1 MTCRLTTTTALALC
15 LALPAA
21 AESFDLDA
29 LIAAARTE
37 APITIYDSTSKII
50 EMADRFTQTYGIAV
64 TGVKVRS
71 PDQAE
76 MVSREAR
83 AGNIQGDVVHLSDV
97 PSGLLELIPQGYLE
111 SWLPPD
117 LASDIPAGFQD
128 PLVLVTSGKVF
139 VHNTETHDSCPID
152 TIWDLTRPEWS
163 GRFAMQD
170 PLNTGEL
177 TDLFNQMETHAD
189 AEVAAAY
196 EKEFGTPLNADGT
209 ATRAFVQALAAND
222 PLLTE
227 NDQSVGDAVGAP
239 GQSDGFLGLVSTAK
253 FRDNESK
260 GYTLGLCSDVAP
272 MIGFTSPNLALI
284 ATGTESPNLA
294 RLWVRYVM
302 TEDGIAPQAADGKIS
317 GNRSISLP
325 DDEPSGVGAVLDRLF
340 NFRPATAA
348 DDLDMRQDWQDIWRI
363 AYSRN

>member
-1 MTCRLTTTTALALC
+1 MTHRLTATTALALG

-21 AESFDLDA
+21 AETFDLDA
-29 LIAAARTE
+29 LIAAAKTE

-50 EMADRFTQTYGIAV
+50 EMAERFTETYGIPV

-76 MVSREAR
+76 MVTREA
-83 AGNIQGDVVHLSDV
+83 ASGNIQGDVVHLSDV

-117 LASDIPAGFQD
+117 LAADIPAEFQD

-139 VHNTETHDSCPID
+139 VYNTETHDSCPID

-189 AEVAAAY
+189 AAVAAAY
-196 EKEFGTPLNADGT
+196 ETEFGTPLEADGT
-209 ATRAFVQALAAND
+209 ATGAFVQALAANG

-239 GQSDGFLGLVSTAK
+239 GQTDGFLGLVSTAK
-253 FRDNESK
+253 FRDNDAK
-260 GYTLGLCSDVAP
+260 GYTLGLCGDVAP
-272 MIGFTSPNLALI
+272 MIGFTSPNLVLI

-302 TEDGIAPQAADGKIS
+302 TADGIAPQTADGKIS
-317 GNRSISLP
+317 ANMSVSMP
-325 DDEPSGVGAVLDRLF
+325 DDEPSGVGAVMDRLF

-348 DDLDMRQDWQDIWRI
+348 EDLDRRQDWQDVWRL
-363 AYSRN
+363 AYSRS

>member
-21 AESFDLDA
+21 AESYDLDA

-196 EKEFGTPLNADGT
+196 EAEFGTPLNADGT

-227 NDQSVGDAVGAP
+227 KRPVGRRRGRGTRPERWISGPREHREIPRQRVQGLHARTLQRRRADDRLHQPEPRSHRHRHGKPEPRPALGSLRHDRRRHCAP
-239 GQSDGFLGLVSTAK
+239 GGG
-253 FRDNESK
+253 
-260 GYTLGLCSDVAP
+260 
-272 MIGFTSPNLALI
+272 
-284 ATGTESPNLA
+284 
-294 RLWVRYVM
+294 
-302 TEDGIAPQAADGKIS
+302 
-317 GNRSISLP
+317 
-325 DDEPSGVGAVLDRLF
+325 
-340 NFRPATAA
+340 
-348 DDLDMRQDWQDIWRI
+348 RQDLGKQVDLAAR
-363 AYSRN
+363 

>member
-1 MTCRLTTTTALALC
+1 MNHPLTTTTALALC

-21 AESFDLDA
+21 AETFDLDA

-50 EMADRFTQTYGIAV
+50 EMAERFTETYGIPV

-76 MVSREAR
+76 MVTREAR

-97 PSGLLELIPQGYLE
+97 PSGLLELIPEGYLE

-117 LASDIPAGFQD
+117 MAADIPAEFRD

-139 VHNTETHDSCPID
+139 VYNTETHDTCPID

-163 GRFAMQD
+163 GLFAMQD

-177 TDLFNQMETHAD
+177 TDLFNQMETHIDAD
-189 AEVAAAY
+189 VAAAY
-196 EKEFGTPLNADGT
+196 ATEFGTPLVTDGT
-209 ATRAFVQALAAND
+209 ATRAFVLALAANG

-253 FRDNESK
+253 FRDNAAK
-260 GYTLGLCSDVAP
+260 GYTLGLCTDVAP

-284 ATGTESPNLA
+284 ATGTKSPNLA

-302 TEDGIAPQAADGKIS
+302 TAEGIAPQTEDGKIS
-317 GNRSISLP
+317 ANMSVPMP
-325 DDEPSGVGAVLDRLF
+325 DDEPSGVGAVMDRLF

-348 DDLDMRQDWQDIWRI
+348 DDLDMRQDWQDVWRL
-363 AYSRN
+363 AYSRS